1 MLGKVPATQKLR
13 HRRCHAAQI
22 QGALPPRRVPI
33 PPAKEP
39 ATEAGCAAERQPWS
53 RGLEAHSLRGTPG
66 RAGLLP
72 AARPRAHPPRGAGPP
87 AGHSRLPP
95 ARPGAAGSIAAAEAR
110 APGQVPAEPG
120 LCRSEVLREL
130 VSGPPTVLSPLP
142 TAAAAAEVPET
153 QPRGAGLRA
162 RARHAGRPAEVKLL
176 KGLLRPPF

>member
-13 HRRCHAAQI
+13 HRRWHAAQTK
-22 QGALPPRRVPI
+22 GALPTRRVPI
-33 PPAKEP
+33 PPARSPRQKP
-39 ATEAGCAAERQPWS
+39 AARRSGS
-53 RGLEAHSLRGTPG
+53 RGPAASRRSLRGTPG

-120 LCRSEVLREL
+120 LSRSEVLREL

-176 KGLLRPPF
+176 KGLLGPPF